1 MVSNIYYNCD
11 IGQGMKTKEVS
22 VMAEVEARNHVELSE
37 LYTDLR
43 GRPYRIERKYIGKRS
58 AAETVINLVRAHS

>member
-1 MVSNIYYNCD
+1 
-11 IGQGMKTKEVS
+11 MKTKEVS